1 MATIRHGDLVIEVPD
16 DLSPDEVAV
25 RDLPDDDPLAQALSA
40 ADDLALVHKVT
51 ITIDRP
57 LIRTVEAS
65 TSGRPVAPLLR
76 VRSVGDGDVLLCER
90 GGCYSWATHRG
101 TPPDDDHVSAVRPT
115 VFDEPRRGEPEL
127 SIRLAAVGSAVPN
140 TMQVFGIRLQRPMTG
155 DVVAALESRIVR
167 PSLVEI
173 ADSDPRTWMPIRPAD
188 VGFGSGTNR
197 VVLLVH
203 GTFSTTRTGFGW
215 RETGWRAVLDDLIG
229 AEDTT
234 VLGFT
239 HRTLSEDPEQN
250 ARQLVALLDQLRA
263 DRIDLDILTYSR
275 GALVARSAIELV
287 GLPVGVVVRDV
298 TMLGGPNAGTLLA
311 DRSNWSTLLDL
322 YTTLLADVI
331 RRFAGAAGGA
341 AAQRVLTLIFAVVKG
356 IIDQAL
362 DAEQV
367 PGLAAMTPGS
377 AFLDRLNAGSAPDGG
392 VTYSTVVTDF
402 EPSEVA
408 DMPQQLSAALA
419 RIADEVVDPLMGDA
433 ANDLVVDVGSMS
445 RVDGADLATTDIY
458 RIPSSSGTHHLSYL
472 LTDESLRVVAQLLD

>member
-25 RDLPDDDPLAQALSA
+25 RDIGDDDPLVQALSA
-40 ADDLALVHKVT
+40 ADDLALVHRVA
-51 ITIDRP
+51 ITIERP
-57 LIRTVEAS
+57 LFRTVEAS
-65 TSGRPVAPLLR
+65 TWGRPVAPLLR

-101 TPPDDDHVSAVRPT
+101 TPPDDHNVSAVRPT

-127 SIRLAAVGSAVPN
+127 SIRLAAAGVAEN
-140 TMQVFGIRLQRPMTG
+140 TLRLFGIRLRRPLAG
-155 DVVAALESRIVR
+155 DIVAALESRIAR

-173 ADSDPRTWMPIRPAD
+173 ADSDPTTWTPIQPAD
-188 VGFGSGTNR
+188 VSFGAGTSR

-215 RETGWRAVLDDLIG
+215 RDAGWRAVLDDLIG
-229 AEDTT
+229 AEGTT

-250 ARQLVALLDQLRA
+250 ARQLVALLDQLQA

-287 GLPVGVVVRDV
+287 GMPVGVVVRDV

-408 DMPQQLSAALA
+408 DISQNLGAALA

-445 RVDGADLATTDIY
+445 LIDGAEVAATDIH
-458 RIPSSSGTHHLSYL
+458 RVPSSSGTHHLSYL
-472 LTDESLRVVAQLLD
+472 LTDESLRIVSELLD

>member
-1 MATIRHGDLVIEVPD
+1 
-16 DLSPDEVAV
+16 
-25 RDLPDDDPLAQALSA
+25 
-40 ADDLALVHKVT
+40 
-51 ITIDRP
+51 
-57 LIRTVEAS
+57 
-65 TSGRPVAPLLR
+65 
-76 VRSVGDGDVLLCER
+76 
-90 GGCYSWATHRG
+90 
-101 TPPDDDHVSAVRPT
+101 

-127 SIRLAAVGSAVPN
+127 RFRLAAAGVAEN
-140 TMQVFGIRLQRPMTG
+140 TLRLFGIRLRQSLAG
-155 DVVAALESRIVR
+155 DVVAGLESRIVR
-167 PSLVEI
+167 PLLVEI
-173 ADSDPRTWMPIRPAD
+173 ADSDPRTWMPIQPAD
-188 VGFGSGTNR
+188 VSFGAGTSR

-215 RETGWRAVLDDLIG
+215 RDAGWRAVLDDLIG
-229 AEDTT
+229 AEGTT

-250 ARQLVALLDQLRA
+250 ARQLVALLDQLQA

-287 GLPVGVVVRDV
+287 GMPVGVVVRDV

-341 AAQRVLTLIFAVVKG
+341 AAQGMLTLIFAVVKG

-377 AFLDRLNAGSAPDGG
+377 AFLGRLNAGSAPDAG

-402 EPSEVA
+402 EPGAVA
-408 DMPQQLSAALA
+408 DMSQDFSAAVA

-445 RVDGADLATTDIY
+445 LIDGADLATPDIH
-458 RIPSSSGTHHLSYL
+458 RVPSASGTHHLSYL
-472 LTDESLRVVAQLLD
+472 LTEESVRIVAELLD

>member
-25 RDLPDDDPLAQALSA
+25 RDIGDDDPLAQTLSA
-40 ADDLALVHKVT
+40 ADDLALVHKVA
-51 ITIDRP
+51 ITVDRP

-76 VRSVGDGDVLLCER
+76 VRSAGDGDVLLCER

-127 SIRLAAVGSAVPN
+127 SIRLAAAGVAKN
-140 TMQVFGIRLQRPMTG
+140 TLRLFGIRLRRPLAG
-155 DVVAALESRIVR
+155 DIVAALESRIAR

-173 ADSDPRTWMPIRPAD
+173 ADSDPTTWTPIQPAD
-188 VGFGSGTNR
+188 VSFGAGTSR

-215 RETGWRAVLDDLIG
+215 RDAGWRGVLDDLIG

-250 ARQLVALLDQLRA
+250 ARQLVALLDQLQA

-287 GLPVGVVVRDV
+287 GMPVGVVVRDV

-341 AAQRVLTLIFAVVKG
+341 AAQGMLTLIFAVVKG

-367 PGLAAMTPGS
+367 PGLAAMTPAS
-377 AFLDRLNAGSAPDGG
+377 AFLGRLNAGSAPDGG
-392 VTYSTVVTDF
+392 VTYSTVVADF
-402 EPSEVA
+402 GPGEVA
-408 DMPQQLSAALA
+408 DMSQDLSAALA

-445 RVDGADLATTDIY
+445 LIDGVDLAAPDIH
-458 RIPSSSGTHHLSYL
+458 RVPSASGTHHLSYL
-472 LTDESLRVVAQLLD
+472 LTEESLRIVAELLD